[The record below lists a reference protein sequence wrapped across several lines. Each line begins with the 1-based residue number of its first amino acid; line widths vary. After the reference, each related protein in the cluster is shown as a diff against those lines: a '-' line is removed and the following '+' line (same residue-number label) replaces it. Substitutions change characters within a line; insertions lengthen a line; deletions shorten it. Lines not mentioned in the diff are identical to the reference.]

1 MIRVRCFMAT
11 ASYETVLEMAES
23 LAAGEQMRLV
33 EDLKRRIPAE
43 AAKPVKKKHS
53 IMELE
58 GLGKEIWQ
66 GINAAEYVREM
77 RAEWDG

>member
-1 MIRVRCFMAT
+1 MAT

-23 LAAGEQMRLV
+23 LPPEERTRLIQKLEQRSV
-33 EDLKRRIPAE
+33 VPTAHSD
-43 AAKPVKKKHS
+43 KKHS

-58 GLGKEIWQ
+58 GLGREIWQ
-66 GINAAEYVREM
+66 GIDAKEYVRKL